1 MSQKY
6 SIELE
11 ALTKDAV
18 KKVGELNTKV
28 DDLTKGQAA
37 AGKETKKTNKI
48 LGGLKTLVTGGLGLG
63 ILIKLFDMLKET
75 FMSNQKVVDSFAIGM
90 EALSIAFNDLFKFLD
105 SNVGNVIEYFKAI
118 FNDPQQALKD
128 LGVAIKKN
136 IIERLN
142 SAIEVFGYL
151 GTAIKKVF
159 QGDWEGAMEA
169 AKNAGEEYVDVL
181 TGVDGSLDKIKETVS
196 NATDAVVSY
205 ATATIK
211 SATAIVELNKQ
222 AELAAV
228 INQGLIEKYDRQAEQ
243 QRQIRDEERNTIKDR
258 IEANN
263 KLNEILDEQE
273 KLMLSGVDL
282 IIKSAQAQ
290 YDKNKSQENLLALT
304 EAQNEKLGVQAQIS
318 GFRSEQKSNDLAL
331 DRESIELTQSKTD
344 AEAELN
350 IAALQF
356 NADLIIGEYAKLL
369 ALKDVAEQEYQI
381 DLKRL
386 QDKKALYKEGT
397 LAFQEAQ
404 NEIDVLTQE
413 NSQNEVELD
422 KQTTAAKIDL
432 ASNAMGDLASIFGEE
447 SKAGK
452 AAAIA
457 QTTIETYKGATSAF
471 ASLSGIPVVGPVLG
485 GIAAAAAV
493 AAGFANVKKIASIG
507 PSVGGGSPS
516 QPSVPRS
523 PSFNVVGAAPE
534 NQLAQAIGNK
544 EDKPLKAF
552 VVSNEITNQQALDR
566 NITEGASI
574 G

>member
-11 ALTKDAV
+11 ALAKDAI
-18 KKVGELNTKV
+18 KQVGQLNAKV
-28 DDLTKGQAA
+28 DDLTKGTAA

-48 LGGLKTLVTGGLGLG
+48 LGGLKNLVSGGLGLG
-63 ILIKLFDMLKET
+63 IIIKLFDLLKET
-75 FMSNQKVVDSFAIGM
+75 FMANQQIADLFATGMETISIVFNQVVAAVIKGNGEFNALGKVLKNILNIGLAPFKLAVEGLTIAFLTAKKAWLQFTGGSEKEIAELTLGIIEAKGEVLGIVEGVVDSGKAIVT
-90 EALSIAFNDLFKFLD
+90 N
-105 SNVGNVIEYFKAI
+105 FKAAVKSI
-118 FNDPQQALKD
+118 TD
-128 LGVAIKKN
+128 IS
-136 IIERLN
+136 I
-142 SAIEVFGYL
+142 SAAFE
-151 GTAIKKVF
+151 TAK
-159 QGDWEGAMEA
+159 A
-169 AKNAGEEYVDVL
+169 N
-181 TGVDGSLDKIKETVS
+181 
-196 NATDAVVSY
+196 
-205 ATATIK
+205 
-211 SATAIVELNKQ
+211 VELKKS

-228 INQGLIEKYDRQAEQ
+228 VNQGLIEKYDRQAEQ

-258 IEANN
+258 VAANN

-304 EAQNEKLGVQAQIS
+304 EAQNEKIAVQAQIE

-356 NADLIIGEYAKLL
+356 NADLILGEYEKLL

-386 QDKKALYKEGT
+386 EDKKALYKEGT

-404 NEIDVLTQE
+404 NEIDVLNQE
-413 NSQNEVELD
+413 NSQNQIELD
-422 KQTTAAKIDL
+422 KQTTVAKIDL
-432 ASNAMGDLASIFGEE
+432 ASNAMGDLASLFGEE

-471 ASLSGIPVVGPVLG
+471 SSLAGIPVVGPVLG

-534 NQLAQAIGNK
+534 NQLAEVINNK
-544 EDKPLKAF
+544 EDKPVKAF
-552 VVSNEITNQQALDR
+552 VVSNEITNQQSLDR
-566 NITEGASI
+566 NIEVGASI

>member
-11 ALTKDAV
+11 ALAKDAI
-18 KKVGELNTKV
+18 KQVGQLNAKV
-28 DDLTKGQAA
+28 DDLTKGTAA

-48 LGGLKTLVTGGLGLG
+48 LGGLKNLVSGGLGLG
-63 ILIKLFDMLKET
+63 IIIKLFDLLKET
-75 FMSNQKVVDSFAIGM
+75 FTANQQIADLFATGMETLSIVFNQVVEAVIKGNGEFNALGKVLKNVLNIGLAPFKLAVEGLTIAFLTAKKAWLQFTGGSEKEIAELTLGIIEAKGEVLGIVEGVVDSGKAIVT
-90 EALSIAFNDLFKFLD
+90 N
-105 SNVGNVIEYFKAI
+105 FKAAVKSI
-118 FNDPQQALKD
+118 TDIS
-128 LGVAIKKN
+128 V
-136 IIERLN
+136 
-142 SAIEVFGYL
+142 SAAFE
-151 GTAIKKVF
+151 TAK
-159 QGDWEGAMEA
+159 A
-169 AKNAGEEYVDVL
+169 N
-181 TGVDGSLDKIKETVS
+181 
-196 NATDAVVSY
+196 
-205 ATATIK
+205 
-211 SATAIVELNKQ
+211 VELKKS

-228 INQGLIEKYDRQAEQ
+228 VNQGLIEKYDRQAEQ
-243 QRQIRDEERNTIKDR
+243 QRQIRDEERNTIQDR
-258 IEANN
+258 IAANN

-282 IIKSAQAQ
+282 IIQSAQAQ
-290 YDKNKSQENLLALT
+290 YDKNKSQENLIALLD
-304 EAQNEKLGVQAQIS
+304 AQNEREGVLAQIE

-356 NADLIIGEYAKLL
+356 NADLILGEYEKLL

-386 QDKKALYKEGT
+386 EDKKALYKEGT

-413 NSQNEVELD
+413 NSQNQVELD

-534 NQLAQAIGNK
+534 NQLAEVIGNK
-544 EDKPLKAF
+544 EDKPVKAF
-552 VVSNEITNQQALDR
+552 VVSNEITNQQSLDR
-566 NITEGASI
+566 NIEVGASI

>member
-1 MSQKY
+1 
-6 SIELE
+6 
-11 ALTKDAV
+11 
-18 KKVGELNTKV
+18 
-28 DDLTKGQAA
+28 
-37 AGKETKKTNKI
+37 
-48 LGGLKTLVTGGLGLG
+48 
-63 ILIKLFDMLKET
+63 MLKET

>member
-11 ALTKDAV
+11 ALAKDAI
-18 KKVGELNTKV
+18 KQVGQLNAKV
-28 DDLTKGQAA
+28 DDLTKGTAA

-48 LGGLKTLVTGGLGLG
+48 LGGLKNLVSGGLGLG
-63 ILIKLFDMLKET
+63 IIIKLFDVLKET
-75 FMSNQKVVDSFAIGM
+75 FMANQQVADLFATGMETISIVFNQVVEAVIKGNGEFNALGKVLKNVLNIGLAPFKLAVEGLTIAFLTAKKAWLQFTGGSEKEIAELTLGIINAKGEVLEIVDGVVDSG
-90 EALSIAFNDLFKFLD
+90 
-105 SNVGNVIEYFKAI
+105 KAI
-118 FNDPQQALKD
+118 VTNF
-128 LGVAIKKN
+128 
-136 IIERLN
+136 
-142 SAIEVFGYL
+142 
-151 GTAIKKVF
+151 
-159 QGDWEGAMEA
+159 
-169 AKNAGEEYVDVL
+169 
-181 TGVDGSLDKIKETVS
+181 
-196 NATDAVVSY
+196 
-205 ATATIK
+205 K
-211 SATAIVELNKQ
+211 SAVKSITDISISAAFETAKANVELKKS

-228 INQGLIEKYDRQAEQ
+228 VNQGLIEKYDRQAEQ
-243 QRQIRDEERNTIKDR
+243 QRQIRDEERNTIQDR

-263 KLNEILDEQE
+263 KLNEILDKQEQQ
-273 KLMLSGVDL
+273 MLSGVDL

-290 YDKNKSQENLLALT
+290 YDKNKSDANAIALQEAK
-304 EAQNEKLGVQAQIS
+304 NEKLGIQAQID

-413 NSQNEVELD
+413 NSQNQVELD